1 MCEAGFDVIDLYP
14 MTDSYPGGTLDVV
27 HYPNKV
33 FDTVETLLERYK
45 MNNNQRLG
53 TNERNR
59 RIRRC
64 TRPSYKNPDC
74 FFEIFRR

>member
-1 MCEAGFDVIDLYP
+1 MTAMCEAGFDVIDLYS
-14 MTDSYPGGTLDVV
+14 MTDSNPVGTPDGL
-27 HYPNKV
+27 HYPANV

-53 TNERNR
+53 LNERKR

-64 TRPSYKNPDC
+64 KS
-74 FFEIFRR
+74 

>member
-14 MTDSYPGGTLDVV
+14 MTDSYPDGTLDVV

-59 RIRRC
+59 RNRRC
-64 TRPSYKNPDC
+64 TS
-74 FFEIFRR
+74 

>member
-1 MCEAGFDVIDLYP
+1 MKALCEAGFDVIDLYP
-14 MTDSYPGGTLDVV
+14 MTDSYPDGTLANDVA

-33 FDTVETLLERYK
+33 FDNVETLLERYK

-59 RIRRC
+59 RNKRC
-64 TRPSYKNPDC
+64 TS
-74 FFEIFRR
+74 

>member
-1 MCEAGFDVIDLYP
+1 MTAMCEAGFDVIDLYP
-14 MTDSYPGGTLDVV
+14 MTDSNPDGTLDVV

-53 TNERNR
+53 MNERKR

-64 TRPSYKNPDC
+64 TIDGNS
-74 FFEIFRR
+74 EIG

>member
-1 MCEAGFDVIDLYP
+1 MTAMCEAGFDVIDLYP
-14 MTDSYPGGTLDVV
+14 MTDSNPVGTLDVV

-53 TNERNR
+53 MNERKR

-64 TRPSYKNPDC
+64 TS
-74 FFEIFRR
+74 